1 MQTNLGW
8 AFGPEV
14 SVLAAELK
22 DGTWQVSA
30 LGRGERTCPR
40 CGRRATARHSWQRRR
55 LQDLP
60 VQGARVTLSVRLGRW
75 RCRNPHCER
84 QTFTERLT
92 AIAAPLARRTCR
104 VAELVRLLGH
114 TAGGRPGERL
124 MARLSLPISDSTI
137 LRQLKWHAAARAP
150 VPVRVLGIDD
160 WSWRKGV
167 SYGTVLVNLERRQ
180 VVDVLP
186 DRSARG
192 TARWLERH
200 PEVEVVSRDR
210 CGLYAQGAHQGAPQ
224 AAQVA
229 DRFHLLQNLRAC
241 IESHMSHVSRHHGR
255 SLLAAAPRDVVNN
268 VHEAARQA
276 QRDAREAMFER
287 VQRLRAEGKTMRA
300 IAAQTGVG

>member
-8 AFGPEV
+8 AVGPEV

-40 CGRRATARHSWQRRR
+40 CGARATARHSWQRRR

-60 VQGARVTLSVRLGRW
+60 VQGAWVTLSVRLGLW

-84 QTFTERLT
+84 QTLTERLT

-124 MARLSLPISDSTI
+124 MAHLSLPISDSTI
-137 LRQLKWHAAARAP
+137 LRQLKRHAAARATL
-150 VPVRVLGIDD
+150 PVRVLGIDD

-167 SYGTVLVNLERRQ
+167 SYGTVLVDLGRRQ

-186 DRSARG
+186 DRTAQG
-192 TARWLERH
+192 TARWLE
-200 PEVEVVSRDR
+200 
-210 CGLYAQGAHQGAPQ
+210 
-224 AAQVA
+224 
-229 DRFHLLQNLRAC
+229 
-241 IESHMSHVSRHHGR
+241 
-255 SLLAAAPRDVVNN
+255 
-268 VHEAARQA
+268 
-276 QRDAREAMFER
+276 
-287 VQRLRAEGKTMRA
+287 
-300 IAAQTGVG
+300 

>member
-22 DGTWQVSA
+22 GGTWQVSA
-30 LGRGERTCPR
+30 LGQGDRTCPG
-40 CGRRATARHSWQRRR
+40 CGTRATARHSWQHRR

-75 RCRNPHCER
+75 RCRNPHCKQ

-124 MARLSLPISDSTI
+124 MARLSLPISDSAI
-137 LRQLKWHAAARAP
+137 LRQLKRHAVVRAP

-167 SYGTVLVNLERRQ
+167 SYGTSPKHEAFAAGLGDLERRQ

-229 DRFHLLQNLRAC
+229 DRFHLLQNLRA
-241 IESHMSHVSRHHGR
+241 
-255 SLLAAAPRDVVNN
+255 
-268 VHEAARQA
+268 
-276 QRDAREAMFER
+276 
-287 VQRLRAEGKTMRA
+287 
-300 IAAQTGVG
+300 